1 MADAYNT
8 LRDNLPL
15 KGRTKIVWTSFCFCL
30 CAMYLNRV
38 YLYPKSTE
46 EHLIAEKIQVGFT
59 VGGNV
64 IYDGKGEMDYMR
76 GRSETNAKKT
86 FIKESSQVKKTFGA
100 EISRG
105 TLDMSLFLEG
115 EGKVNYLY
123 CSWTGN
129 EKKIALWTDESVSE
143 ILLLQDSSL
152 WGSYGWTMDAW
163 KESGIMGHLCRP
175 ERGEKTIVL
184 AIGLHPNALGV
195 DLEKAFFALTEE
207 KILSGRPVV
216 LVTPAES
223 GMTALNL
230 GTLASNLGDL
240 SGRNQSEVMTPTDG
254 ILLTRMVKA
263 WITVASDEALESSN
277 DALRA
282 FFLARIP
289 VLSIYCSMHVQAK
302 RSTERL
308 ESFAGANAA
317 ELEGT
322 SSLCYTN
329 HQKSIAEFI
338 LQFLSVV

>member
-1 MADAYNT
+1 
-8 LRDNLPL
+8 
-15 KGRTKIVWTSFCFCL
+15 
-30 CAMYLNRV
+30 MYINRV

-46 EHLIAEKIQVGFT
+46 ENLTAKKTQVGFT
-59 VGGNV
+59 VGDNV

-76 GRSETNAKKT
+76 GRSETNAKKA
-86 FIKESSQVKKTFGA
+86 FIKESSQVKKTIGA

-105 TLDMSLFLEG
+105 TLGMSVSLEG

-129 EKKIALWTDESVSE
+129 EKKNALWTDESVSE
-143 ILLLQDSSL
+143 IILLQDSSL

-175 ERGEKTIVL
+175 ERGEKTVVL
-184 AIGLHPNALGV
+184 AIGLNPNALGV
-195 DLEKAFFALTEE
+195 DLEKVFFALTEE

-230 GTLASNLGDL
+230 GTLASNLDDL
-240 SGRNQSEVMTPTDG
+240 TGGNQSEFMTSTDG
-254 ILLTRMVKA
+254 VLLTRMVKA
-263 WITVASDEALESSN
+263 WITVASDKALESSN

-308 ESFAGANAA
+308 VSFAGANAA

-322 SSLCYTN
+322 SALCYTN
-329 HQKSIAEFI
+329 HEKSLAEFI
-338 LQFLSVV
+338 LLFLSVV